1 MLPIMPRAVS
11 PFISTLLLALCAARR
26 LPAQG
31 PAAPPAART
40 ARAAARRT
48 PPPPPLPPIPLV
60 EGPLGLTV
68 AYPPANAQVGSLD
81 SNFIFGQ
88 TGNGNASL
96 SINGQAVEVFPDGA
110 WLAYLPLPDDTLLVY
125 HIVARL
131 GADSAVLDH
140 RVRLPHRFVPPAG
153 AWIDRASLEPHG
165 NRWAEPGEL
174 IRVSLR
180 AARGADVSLHLPG
193 GIVLPLA
200 PDTGSRA
207 PALGPFDRR
216 PARPGEQDVTRYAG
230 VFVTTPL
237 GAALP
242 PVSTPRVPA
251 TMTGCCRAAS
261 DSGAWITA
269 ALGPDTAREEL
280 PLRLALLDP
289 TRRAVV
295 MLDDDT
301 ARTGYS
307 RGAAVGRPLPGGTF
321 EWFFRNGTVA
331 AISARAGDE
340 LRVQLTRQAAAWVSI
355 ADVAGTLPVGTPP
368 PASRVGLVR
377 LAPGDS
383 SVVARISLGS
393 RIPFKVDETDRALT
407 LHLYGGHADLDWLQY
422 GGTDPLVRRMSF
434 AQPAEDE
441 ATVTFELSR
450 PVFGYRVDWQG
461 TDLLLTI
468 RRAPAIDRLRPLR
481 GRIIAVD
488 PGHPP
493 LGAMGPTGLLEAEA
507 NLGVAIALQRM
518 LERAGAR
525 VIMTRTTDTALGL
538 YERTTMA
545 ERAGAELL
553 VSIHNNAFPDGVNPF
568 ENNGTSAYYF
578 QPRAVRL
585 AMLVQDAMVR
595 RMGLPNLGVGRGDL
609 ALARP
614 TWMPSLLCEGAFLMI
629 PAQEN
634 ALRTP
639 SFQDRYARG
648 VREGI
653 EAWFRE
659 LASP

>member
-1 MLPIMPRAVS
+1 MARTAS
-11 PFISTLLLALCAARR
+11 PFISTLLLVLAAAPG
-26 LPAQG
+26 LQAQG
-31 PAAPPAART
+31 
-40 ARAAARRT
+40 RAA
-48 PPPPPLPPIPLV
+48 PPPPPLPAIPLV
-60 EGPLGLTV
+60 QGPLGLAV
-68 AYPPANAQVGSLD
+68 AYPPANTQIGSSD

-88 TGNGNASL
+88 TGNGKATL
-96 SINGQAVEVFPDGA
+96 TVNGERVEVYPDGA
-110 WLAYLPLPDDTLLVY
+110 WLAWLPLPNDTIAVY

-153 AWIDRASLEPHG
+153 IWIDRASLEPRG
-165 NRWAEPGEL
+165 NRWTEPGEL

-193 GIVLPLA
+193 GVVLPLA

-207 PALGPFDRR
+207 PVEGPFVRLS
-216 PARPGEQDVTRYAG
+216 PRPGEQDVTRYAG
-230 VFVTTPL
+230 VFAATQL

-242 PVSTPRVPA
+242 PVTTPRVPA
-251 TMTGCCRAAS
+251 WAPGCCRAAS

-269 ALGPDTAREEL
+269 AIGPDTAREAL

-289 TRRAVV
+289 ARRAVV
-295 MLDDDT
+295 VLDDDT

-331 AISARAGDE
+331 AISARTGDE
-340 LRVQLTRQAAAWVSI
+340 LRVQLTRQAAAWVGI

-368 PASRVGLVR
+368 PSSRVGLVR

-383 SVVARISLGS
+383 SVVARISLAS

-407 LHLYGGHADLDWLQY
+407 LHLYGGRADLDWLQY

-450 PVFGYRVDWQG
+450 PVFGYRADWQG

-468 RRAPAIDRLRPLR
+468 RRAPAINRLHPLK

-493 LGAMGPTGLLEAEA
+493 LGAMGPTGLKEADA
-507 NLGVAIALQRM
+507 NLGVARALQRM
-518 LERAGAR
+518 LERAGAL
-525 VIMTRTTDTALGL
+525 VVMTRTTDTALGL
-538 YERTTMA
+538 YERTTIA

-553 VSIHNNAFPDGVNPF
+553 VSIHNNALPDGVNPF

-595 RMGLPNLGVGRGDL
+595 RLGLPNLGVGRGDL

-648 VREGI
+648 VMEGI

-659 LASP
+659 LASQ